1 MNYQNPKRDRFIQMK
16 FFPTK
21 QLILDN
27 RLLPHLTWHFIQK
40 KKGLT
45 ILNSGTPG

>member
-1 MNYQNPKRDRFIQMK
+1 MNYQNPKQGRFIQMK
-16 FFPTK
+16 FFQTK

-27 RLLPHLTWHFIQK
+27 RLLPHSTWHFIQR

-45 ILNSGTPG
+45 ILNTGAAG